1 MATKLNLDV
10 KTYLDIIL
18 GGSQKQYL
26 QKLANLH
33 SGWILGSYQTR
44 YSKTH
49 SYA

>member
-18 GGSQKQYL
+18 GGSPKMYL

-33 SGWILGSYQTR
+33 NGWILGGYQTR